1 MFNLGGLYSDV
12 QSTLFIADTEGPQ
25 VRVHIRVGN
34 RGSLFVSN
42 LCNLSLPGI

>member
-1 MFNLGGLYSDV
+1 MFNLGGLYCEV
-12 QSTLFIADTEGPQ
+12 QSTLFTADTEGPQ
-25 VRVHIRVGN
+25 VGN